1 MQCFTVTHN
10 GATNLKVL
18 RMRRK
23 SLVCLFTQHD
33 TLLPLVKI
41 NFLSHFS
48 SEALLLCALSQRLFG
63 HILFLYSCIAPL
75 VSRLQPQAQLKE
87 RRPYYAPGSTIT
99 PQPSQPP
106 PLRNQQH
113 CVTWQITSQRP
124 PTPAQTLYVL
134 ALVVLQLPPTKP
146 PLDPICQV
154 ETGCEKWL
162 CFSAEPRGSE
172 PELIAVYLTIN
183 KTDHQSQQDAL
194 QTSN

>member
-87 RRPYYAPGSTIT
+87 RRPYYAPGSTIP
-99 PQPSQPP
+99 PQPSQP

-113 CVTWQITSQRP
+113 CVTRQITSQRP

-134 ALVVLQLPPTKP
+134 ALVVLQLPN
-146 PLDPICQV
+146 PLSILFV
-154 ETGCEKWL
+154 RWKLGVKNGCV
-162 CFSAEPRGSE
+162 FQ
-172 PELIAVYLTIN
+172 
-183 KTDHQSQQDAL
+183 QSHGAL
-194 QTSN
+194 SQSLLLSTLR